1 VKLLTAGLLVGGG
14 LLAMGMLGGGHGAA
28 GGIVGPT
35 PGGLS
40 SERLALDAGGAYA
53 LGKGG
58 SKCISSGIKSCF
70 GGGGGGGGGG
80 GDSKGSKEDDPVATT
95 TPDTTP
101 PPAPMPAPP
110 TPPDPVDPPPPDPGP
125 AQPTPGEVGPKVN
138 ALGVTELMNGG
149 GALRGPNDIGPFRP
163 EPSTDLLLPQPGLQP
178 GLR

>member
-1 VKLLTAGLLVGGG
+1 MKLLTAVLVGGAG
-14 LLAMGMLGGGHGAA
+14 LLAMGMLGGGKGVA
-28 GGIVGPT
+28 GGIVGNT

-40 SERLALDAGGAYA
+40 SERLALDAGGGYA

-80 GDSKGSKEDDPVATT
+80 GDSKGSKEPEVPVATT
-95 TPDTTP
+95 ADTTP

-110 TPPDPVDPPPPDPGP
+110 TPPDPVDPPPPGP
-125 AQPTPGEVGPKVN
+125 AEPTPGEVAPSVN
-138 ALGVTELMNGG
+138 ELGVTNLLKGG
-149 GALRGPNDIGPFRP
+149 TSRGPNDLGPFRP